1 MDAAPA
7 PPTYLLRPATLADVP
22 ALEQLI
28 PLSVRTLQAA
38 SYSPA
43 QMEAA
48 LGPVFGVDRHLIQ
61 DGTYWVAT
69 HEGQVV
75 ACGGWSRRLA
85 AFGGDAH
92 QSGLEQFLN
101 PAKDAAR
108 IRAFF
113 VHPAHARRGLGRRLL
128 QTCEAAAREAGFTR
142 CMLVAT
148 LPGEP
153 LYAAHGYAVQERY
166 EVPLPDAPA
175 LPVVRMGRD
184 LGSSPEKMV
193 S

>member
-7 PPTYLLRPATLADVP
+7 TPIYLLRPATLADVP

-69 HEGQVV
+69 HEGHVV

-92 QSGLEQFLN
+92 QAGQEPFLD
-101 PAKDAAR
+101 PATDAAR

-128 QTCEAAAREAGFTR
+128 QTCEAAARDAGFTR
-142 CMLVAT
+142 FMLVAT

-153 LYAAHGYAVQERY
+153 LYAAHGYAVEERY
-166 EVPLPDAPA
+166 AVPLPGG
-175 LPVVRMGRD
+175 LSVPVVRMGRS
-184 LGSSPEKMV
+184 G
-193 S
+193 